1 MKNDLME
8 KQAFVLEDKRVDCLS
23 IIHATKLS
31 EYLGFAEKAY
41 EDKGGIAGQRAPLKT
56 KTAQTIRERMVADI
70 VEGAVLPPI
79 VIGVIVDNDTY
90 ESIKKVYDEKSF
102 DTLNASI
109 DKSSL
114 SIIDGMQRTTALLEA
129 VKQSEDVRN
138 KSIRI
143 EYWFSKSMNS
153 LIYRM
158 LVLNTGQVPWDIKRQ
173 LDTIY
178 DSIIKD
184 LKISIPNL
192 DVRLIGQSSRRTQA
206 GQYQSSKL
214 IEYFLCFSSRKTDI
228 DLKEKVSEDFARMDA
243 IESTSD
249 NDFLTNFK
257 EVLNLMVGLDHEFS
271 RFKDTV
277 QDGRVKVGKDIFT
290 SIPAGVGFVA
300 AAATYIYGPPGFKSS
315 KEESDKCCQD
325 LILKVRKLIEK
336 LNKLSEKEL
345 GDFLQFP
352 LLNEKLSAKSNKI
365 GQYEREF
372 YFKAF
377 EACLKYI
384 ERLEDFGPCWQA
396 K

>member
-1 MKNDLME
+1 MKNGLME
-8 KQAFVLEDKRVDCLS
+8 KQTFVLEDKRVDCLS

-90 ESIKKVYDEKSF
+90 DSIKKVYDEKSF

-129 VKQSEDVRN
+129 VRQSEDVRN

-184 LKISIPNL
+184 LKTSIPNL

-271 RFKDTV
+271 RFKDAA

-315 KEESDKCCQD
+315 KEESDRCCQD
-325 LILKVRKLIEK
+325 LILKVGNLIDKLK
-336 LNKLSEKEL
+336 KLSEKEL

>member
-1 MKNDLME
+1 MNSS
-8 KQAFVLEDKRVDCLS
+8 AFVLEDKRVDFLS
-23 IIHATKLS
+23 VIHTTKLS
-31 EYLGFAEKAY
+31 EYLLFAEKAY
-41 EDKGGIAGQRAPLKT
+41 EEKGGIYGQRAPLKT
-56 KTAQTIRERMVADI
+56 KTAQTIRERMVSDI
-70 VEGAVLPPI
+70 IDGAVLPPI

-90 ESIKKVYDEKSF
+90 ELIRNVRDDKSF
-102 DTLNASI
+102 EDLNKTI

-114 SIIDGMQRTTALLEA
+114 SIIDGMQRTTAFLEA
-129 VKQSEDVRN
+129 VKQSEEVKN
-138 KSIRI
+138 KTIRI

-178 DSIIKD
+178 DSIIKE
-184 LKISIPNL
+184 LKESIPNL
-192 DVRLIGQSSRRTQA
+192 DIRLIGQSSRRTQA

-249 NDFLTNFK
+249 NDFLSKFK
-257 EVLNLMVGLDHEFS
+257 SVLKLMVDLDHEFS
-271 RFKDTV
+271 RFKDE
-277 QDGRVKVGKDIFT
+277 QQEGRIKVGKDIFT

-300 AAATYIYGPPGFKSS
+300 AAATYIYGPPGFKST
-315 KEESDKCCQD
+315 KEESDRCCQD
-325 LILKVRKLIEK
+325 LIKKVSGLIDKLKDLKE
-336 LNKLSEKEL
+336 NEL
-345 GDFLQFP
+345 GLFLQFP
-352 LLNEKLSAKSNKI
+352 LLNEKLSARSSKI

-372 YFKAF
+372 YYKAF
-377 EACLKYI
+377 EACFKYI

>member
-1 MKNDLME
+1 MDINTLE
-8 KQAFVLEDKRVDCLS
+8 KSTFVLEDKRVDCLS
-23 IIHATKLS
+23 IIHTTKLS
-31 EYLGFAEKAY
+31 EYLDFAEKAY
-41 EDKGGIAGQRAPLKT
+41 AEKGGIYGQRAPLKT

-70 VEGAVLPPI
+70 IEGAVLPPI
-79 VIGVIVDNDTY
+79 VIGVIVDNSTY
-90 ESIKKVYDEKSF
+90 EDIKNVCDDKSF
-102 DTLNASI
+102 DKLNKNI

-114 SIIDGMQRTTALLEA
+114 SIIDGMQRTTAFLEA
-129 VKQSEDVRN
+129 VKIKEAVKN
-138 KSIRI
+138 KTIRI

-184 LKISIPNL
+184 LKDSIPNL
-192 DVRLIGQSSRRTQA
+192 DIRLIGQTNRRTQA

-257 EVLNLMVGLDHEFS
+257 SVLKLMVDLDHELS
-271 RFKDTV
+271 RFKDE
-277 QDGRVKVGKDIFT
+277 QQHERVKIGRDIFT

-300 AAATYIYGPPGFKSS
+300 AAATYIYGPPGFKST
-315 KEESDKCCQD
+315 KEESDKCCQE
-325 LILKVRKLIEK
+325 LIAKV
-336 LNKLSEKEL
+336 NKLTKKLKNLDEQEL
-345 GDFLQFP
+345 GRFLQLP
-352 LLNEKLSAKSNKI
+352 LLNEKLSARSSKI

>member
-1 MKNDLME
+1 ME
-8 KQAFVLEDKRVDCLS
+8 ENSVSSEFVLEDKRVDCLS
-23 IIHATKLS
+23 VIHTTELS
-31 EYLGFAEKAY
+31 EYLDFAERAY
-41 EDKGGIAGQRAPLKT
+41 EEKGGIYGQRAPLKT
-56 KTAQTIRERMVADI
+56 KTAQTIRERMVSDI
-70 VEGAVLPPI
+70 IEGAVLPPI
-79 VIGVIVDNDTY
+79 VIGVIVDDNSY
-90 ESIKKVYDEKSF
+90 EEIKKVVDDRSF
-102 DTLNASI
+102 EILNKNI

-114 SIIDGMQRTTALLEA
+114 SIIDGMQRTTAFLEA
-129 VKQSEDVRN
+129 VKQKKEVTN
-138 KSIRI
+138 KKIRI

-178 DSIIKD
+178 DSIIQD
-184 LKISIPNL
+184 LKVSIPNL
-192 DVRLIGQSSRRTQA
+192 DIRLIGQTNRRTQA

-249 NDFLTNFK
+249 NDFLTKFK
-257 EVLNLMVGLDHEFS
+257 SVLKLMVDLDHEFS
-271 RFKDTV
+271 RFKTE
-277 QDGRVKVGKDIFT
+277 QAEGRIKVGKDIFT

-315 KEESDKCCQD
+315 KEDIDNCTQE
-325 LILKVRKLIEK
+325 LINKVSGLIDRLKL
-336 LNKLSEKEL
+336 LNEHEL
-345 GDFLQFP
+345 GYFLQFS
-352 LLNEKLSAKSNKI
+352 LLNEKLSAKSNRI

-377 EACLKYI
+377 EACFKYI
-384 ERLEDFGPCWQA
+384 ELLTDFEPCWQA

>member
-1 MKNDLME
+1 MNNSE
-8 KQAFVLEDKRVDCLS
+8 YVLEDKRVDCLS
-23 IIHATKLS
+23 IIHTTKLS
-31 EYLGFAEKAY
+31 EYLTFAEKAY
-41 EDKGGIAGQRAPLKT
+41 EDKGGIYGQRAPLKT
-56 KTAQTIRERMVADI
+56 KTAQTIRERMVSDI
-70 VEGAVLPPI
+70 IDGAVLPPI
-79 VIGVIVDNDTY
+79 VIGVIVDDTVY
-90 ESIKKVYDEKSF
+90 EEIKNISDECSF
-102 DTLNASI
+102 EKLNRTI
-109 DKSSL
+109 DKTSL
-114 SIIDGMQRTTALLEA
+114 SIIDGMQRTTAFLEA
-129 VKQSEDVRN
+129 VKENNSVND
-138 KSIRI
+138 KTIRI

-184 LKISIPNL
+184 LKKSIPNL
-192 DVRLIGQSSRRTQA
+192 DIRLIGQSSRRTQA

-249 NDFLTNFK
+249 NDFLTKFK
-257 EVLNLMVGLDHEFS
+257 AVLKLMVDLDHEFS
-271 RFKDTV
+271 RFKDE
-277 QDGRVKVGKDIFT
+277 QQEGRIKVGKDIFT

-300 AAATYIYGPPGFKSS
+300 AAAAYIYGPPGFKSS
-315 KEESDKCCQD
+315 KEESDKCCD
-325 LILKVRKLIEK
+325 ELIQKVSGLINRLSALDEQKL
-336 LNKLSEKEL
+336 
-345 GDFLQFP
+345 GTFLQFS
-352 LLNEKLSAKSNKI
+352 LLNEKLSARSNKI

-377 EACLKYI
+377 EACMKYVD
-384 ERLEDFGPCWQA
+384 RLEDFGPCWQA

>member
-1 MKNDLME
+1 MKKSE
-8 KQAFVLEDKRVDCLS
+8 YVLEDKRVDCLS
-23 IIHATKLS
+23 IIHTTKLS
-31 EYLGFAEKAY
+31 QYLIFAEKAY
-41 EDKGGIAGQRAPLKT
+41 AEKGGIYGQRAPLKT
-56 KTAQTIRERMVADI
+56 KTAQTIRERMVSDI
-70 VEGAVLPPI
+70 IDGAVLPPI
-79 VIGVIVDNDTY
+79 VIGVIVDDLTYNEIKNVSDETSFEKLNDT
-90 ESIKKVYDEKSF
+90 
-102 DTLNASI
+102 I
-109 DKSSL
+109 DKSNL

-129 VKQSEDVRN
+129 VKEN
-138 KSIRI
+138 KNVNNKTIRI

-178 DSIIKD
+178 DSIIKE
-184 LKISIPNL
+184 LKHSIPNL

-214 IEYFLCFSSRKTDI
+214 IEYFLCFSSRKIDV

-257 EVLNLMVGLDHEFS
+257 SVLKLMVDLDHEFS
-271 RFKDTV
+271 RFKDE
-277 QDGRVKVGKDIFT
+277 QQEGRIKVGKDIFT

-300 AAATYIYGPPGFKSS
+300 AAATYIYGPPGFKLS
-315 KEESDKCCQD
+315 KQESDKSCQE
-325 LILKVRKLIEK
+325 LILNISGLIEK
-336 LNKLSEKEL
+336 LSKLNEKEL
-345 GDFLQFP
+345 GVFLQFS
-352 LLNEKLSAKSNKI
+352 LLNEKLSAKSAKI

-372 YFKAF
+372 YYKAF
-377 EACLKYI
+377 EACMKYVD
-384 ERLEDFGPCWQA
+384 RLEDFGPCWQA

>member
-1 MKNDLME
+1 ME
-8 KQAFVLEDKRVDCLS
+8 KKLITSTEYVLEDKRVDCLS
-23 IIHATKLS
+23 IVHTTKLF
-31 EYLGFAEKAY
+31 EYLEFAERAY
-41 EDKGGIAGQRAPLKT
+41 KDKGGIYGQRAPLKT
-56 KTAQTIRERMVADI
+56 KTAQTIRERMVSDI
-70 VEGAVLPPI
+70 IEGAVLPPI
-79 VIGVIVDNDTY
+79 VIGVIVDGNTY
-90 ESIKKVYDEKSF
+90 EQIRKVSDDKSF
-102 DTLNASI
+102 ETLNETI

-114 SIIDGMQRTTALLEA
+114 SIIDGMQRTTAFLEA
-129 VKQSEDVRN
+129 VKEKDEVKN
-138 KSIRI
+138 KKIRI
-143 EYWFSKSMNS
+143 EYWFSKNMNS

-184 LKISIPNL
+184 LKDSIPNL
-192 DVRLIGQSSRRTQA
+192 DIRLIGQSSRRTQA

-249 NDFLTNFK
+249 NEFLEKFK
-257 EVLNLMVGLDHEFS
+257 SVLKLMVDLDHEIS
-271 RFKDTV
+271 RFKDEQ
-277 QDGRVKVGKDIFT
+277 QDGRIKVGKDIFT

-300 AAATYIYGPPGFKSS
+300 AAATYIYGPPGFKSN
-315 KEESDKCCQD
+315 KEESDRCCQD
-325 LILKVRKLIEK
+325 LIHKVDGLVSKLKNFDE
-336 LNKLSEKEL
+336 SQL
-345 GDFLQFP
+345 GYFLQFP
-352 LLNEKLSAKSNKI
+352 LLNEKLSARSSKI

-377 EACLKYI
+377 EACFKYI
-384 ERLEDFGPCWQA
+384 ERLENFEPCWQA